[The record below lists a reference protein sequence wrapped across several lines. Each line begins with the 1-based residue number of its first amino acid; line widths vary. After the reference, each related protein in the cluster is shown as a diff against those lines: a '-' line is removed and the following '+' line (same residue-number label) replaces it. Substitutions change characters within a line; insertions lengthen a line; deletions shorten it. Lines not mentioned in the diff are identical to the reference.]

1 MSVFKCLGDR
11 GGVADVG
18 VAERPE
24 RRARR
29 AEVDAGEDGAVLLAA
44 EDDGLEARRL
54 HQAARQQADGAGA
67 AGTKPLARG
76 QDDGDGDAR
85 SGDIGGCLLQR
96 RRSLAPSSA
105 CGRWPLAG
113 DAMTSAYIEAE
124 RSWRLAMSIALAVVI
139 VVVLLILARSVRIAS
154 EWQRA
159 VILRLGRFHK
169 VKGPGIYLVFPVID
183 AVAQVIDLRIQT
195 TMITAEQ
202 ALTRDTVAVGVDAI
216 VFWQVENAETAA
228 IRIAN
233 YREAIERVAQTS
245 LREMIGATDLSKLL
259 SDRKTA
265 DEQLRVTITAKT
277 STWGVTARSVEIK
290 DVSIPRELQ
299 DAMSRQAQAEREK
312 DARVTLASA
321 EKAIAEQILE
331 AAQLYGSDP
340 NALKLRQMN
349 LLYEMNKE
357 RGTTVLI
364 PTDMAN
370 SLGTVVALA
379 RAIPPDPA

>member
-1 MSVFKCLGDR
+1 
-11 GGVADVG
+11 
-18 VAERPE
+18 
-24 RRARR
+24 
-29 AEVDAGEDGAVLLAA
+29 
-44 EDDGLEARRL
+44 
-54 HQAARQQADGAGA
+54 
-67 AGTKPLARG
+67 
-76 QDDGDGDAR
+76 
-85 SGDIGGCLLQR
+85 
-96 RRSLAPSSA
+96 
-105 CGRWPLAG
+105 
-113 DAMTSAYIEAE
+113 
-124 RSWRLAMSIALAVVI
+124 MSI
-139 VVVLLILARSVRIAS
+139 VVLVIIAIILVILARSVRIAS

-169 VKGPGIYLVFPVID
+169 VKGPGIYLLLPVID

-216 VFWQVENAETAA
+216 VFWQVESAEAAA

-259 SDRKTA
+259 SDRKAA

-277 STWGVTARSVEIK
+277 KSWGVTASSVEIK

-321 EKAIAEQILE
+321 ELAIAEQILE
-331 AAQLYGSDP
+331 AAKLYGSDP

-364 PTDMAN
+364 PTDMAS
-370 SLGTVVALA
+370 SLGTVVALTS
-379 RAIPPDPA
+379 AIRGESA

>member
-1 MSVFKCLGDR
+1 
-11 GGVADVG
+11 
-18 VAERPE
+18 
-24 RRARR
+24 
-29 AEVDAGEDGAVLLAA
+29 
-44 EDDGLEARRL
+44 
-54 HQAARQQADGAGA
+54 
-67 AGTKPLARG
+67 
-76 QDDGDGDAR
+76 
-85 SGDIGGCLLQR
+85 
-96 RRSLAPSSA
+96 
-105 CGRWPLAG
+105 
-113 DAMTSAYIEAE
+113 
-124 RSWRLAMSIALAVVI
+124 MSIGFAVIGVI
-139 VVVLLILARSVRIAS
+139 VVLILIRSVRIAS

-169 VKGPGIYLVFPVID
+169 VKGPGIYLVFPAID

-216 VFWQVENAETAA
+216 VFWQVADAEAAA
-228 IRIAN
+228 IRIAD
-233 YREAIERVAQTS
+233 YRQAIERVAQTS

-265 DEQLRVTITAKT
+265 DEQLRITISTKTA
-277 STWGVTARSVEIK
+277 TWGVTASSVEIK
-290 DVSIPRELQ
+290 DVTIPRELQ

-331 AAQLYGSDP
+331 AAKLYGTDP

-370 SLGTVVALA
+370 SLGTVVALTQSMQGGSA
-379 RAIPPDPA
+379 

>member
-1 MSVFKCLGDR
+1 MSAFYGL
-11 GGVADVG
+11 GGV
-18 VAERPE
+18 
-24 RRARR
+24 
-29 AEVDAGEDGAVLLAA
+29 
-44 EDDGLEARRL
+44 
-54 HQAARQQADGAGA
+54 
-67 AGTKPLARG
+67 
-76 QDDGDGDAR
+76 
-85 SGDIGGCLLQR
+85 
-96 RRSLAPSSA
+96 
-105 CGRWPLAG
+105 
-113 DAMTSAYIEAE
+113 
-124 RSWRLAMSIALAVVI
+124 IAVI
-139 VVVLLILARSVRIAS
+139 VVIILVMSVRVAS

-159 VILRLGRFHK
+159 VVLRLGRFHK
-169 VKGPGIYLVFPVID
+169 AKGPGLYLLLPVID
-183 AVAQVIDLRIQT
+183 RVAQIVDLRIQT
-195 TMITAEQ
+195 TTITAEQ

-216 VFWQVENAETAA
+216 VFWQVDDAEAAA

-245 LREMIGATDLSKLL
+245 LREMIGATDLSRLL
-259 SDRKTA
+259 ADRKTA
-265 DEQLRVTITAKT
+265 DEQLRATITAKT
-277 STWGVTARSVEIK
+277 KDWGVTARSVEIK

-331 AAQLYGSDP
+331 AARLYGNDP

-370 SLGTVVALA
+370 SLGSVVALTQA
-379 RAIPPDPA
+379 LAPRETGGSERIV